1 LAHRSFLRNV
11 RGMSTAQRRPTVAL
25 LLISVACLAT
35 AVCSSDGQSAD
46 PGSAA
51 SDSVARLLEAVP
63 ADARAAVGA
72 GEPRS
77 SAYWVQWST
86 CGEDSRAET
95 ATANGGRAAGWI
107 LVDDLLADPGITL
120 GGWPVMTCRDAI
132 VVLEGGTA
140 DPLAHLARQ
149 LFTAKLNFE
158 AGSGRCQAA
167 SDLVVAG
174 DALLASI
181 EQSGAAT
188 AADST
193 NAASVAAL
201 LGTYNA
207 GVLCQ

>member
-1 LAHRSFLRNV
+1 
-11 RGMSTAQRRPTVAL
+11 MSTPQPRPWAAL
-25 LLISVACLAT
+25 LLVCTACLAP
-35 AVCSSDGQSAD
+35 AACSSDGRSAD
-46 PGSAA
+46 ADSAA

-63 ADARAAVGA
+63 AEARRATGA
-72 GEPRS
+72 GGART

-95 ATANGGRAAGWI
+95 AAANGGRDAGWI
-107 LVDDLLADPGITL
+107 LVDDLLADPGIAL
-120 GGWPVMTCRDAI
+120 GGWPVMTCRDAVAI
-132 VVLEGGTA
+132 LQSGAA

-188 AADST
+188 ATDST
-193 NAASVAAL
+193 DAASVAAL

>member
-1 LAHRSFLRNV
+1 LRNLWS
-11 RGMSTAQRRPTVAL
+11 MSTPQRRPTVAL
-25 LLISVACLAT
+25 LLVAAACFLPA
-35 AVCSSDGQSAD
+35 ACSSDGESAD
-46 PGSAA
+46 TGSAA
-51 SDSVARLLEAVP
+51 SDSVARLLAAVP
-63 ADARAAVGA
+63 PDARAAVGA
-72 GEPRS
+72 GEPRL

-95 ATANGGRAAGWI
+95 AAANGGRAAGWI
-107 LVDDLLADPGITL
+107 LVDDLLADPGIAL
-120 GGWPVMTCRDAI
+120 GGWPVTTCRDAI
-132 VVLEGGTA
+132 AVLEGSTT

-174 DALLASI
+174 DALLAGI

-188 AADST
+188 ATDST
-193 NAASVAAL
+193 DAASVAAL

>member
-1 LAHRSFLRNV
+1 
-11 RGMSTAQRRPTVAL
+11 MSTPQPRPWAAL
-25 LLISVACLAT
+25 LLVCAACLAP
-35 AVCSSDGQSAD
+35 AACSSDGQSAD
-46 PGSAA
+46 ADSAA
-51 SDSVARLLEAVP
+51 SDSIARLLEAVP
-63 ADARAAVGA
+63 AETRVATGLGGART
-72 GEPRS
+72 
-77 SAYWVQWST
+77 SAYWVEWST
-86 CGEDSRAET
+86 CGEGSQAET
-95 ATANGGRAAGWI
+95 AAANGGRDAGWI

-120 GGWPVMTCRDAI
+120 GGWPVTTCRDA
-132 VVLEGGTA
+132 VAVLGGGTA

-167 SDLVVAG
+167 SDLVTAG

-207 GVLCQ
+207 GVLCE